1 MEKDIS
7 KTTELKV
14 DEIKINQKRVEQFM
28 GYSSRKMPEN
38 LKEIMKEEIEKKD
51 VFFPRLF
58 IREVDEKILCEN
70 GLLVPLV
77 KKYLSD
83 SDKVFSIIYTI
94 GDEID
99 LNITEYMSSN
109 DMIRGM
115 FLDKIGVVALDYIK
129 SQAKEYIE
137 KSTGLNI
144 VHQVYPGNTDFDA
157 EKQLGIY
164 GLFDVDVKDHININ
178 EYGQMNPIKSVAFL
192 VFLR

>member
-58 IREVDEKILCEN
+58 IREVDEKRLCEN

-164 GLFDVDVKDHININ
+164 CLFDVDVKDHININ

>member
-7 KTTELKV
+7 KTTEIKV
-14 DEIKINQKRVEQFM
+14 DEIKIDQKRVEQFM

-38 LKEIMKEEIEKKD
+38 LKEIMEGEIEKKD
-51 VFFPRLF
+51 VFSPRLF
-58 IREVDEKILCEN
+58 IREVDEKMLCEN
-70 GLLVPLV
+70 GILVPVV
-77 KKYLSD
+77 KKHLSD
-83 SDKVFSIIYTI
+83 SDRVFSIIYTI

-99 LNITEYMSSN
+99 LKITEYMSSN

-164 GLFDVDVKDHININ
+164 GLFDGEVNDYININ
-178 EYGQMNPIKSVAFL
+178 EYGQMSPIKSVAFL